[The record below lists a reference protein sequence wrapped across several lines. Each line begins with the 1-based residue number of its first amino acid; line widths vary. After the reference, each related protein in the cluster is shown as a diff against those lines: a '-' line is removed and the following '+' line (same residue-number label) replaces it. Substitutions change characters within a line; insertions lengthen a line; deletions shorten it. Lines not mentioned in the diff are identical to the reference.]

1 MHELV
6 TTAAILSLTIAC
18 HIVIWRLWQPRR
30 DTVALLAICGG
41 TIGAIVAAWGI
52 GIWPFGPDTLPGW
65 IQVGLAVAA
74 VWLGYCE
81 FYLAV
86 KSQSPSSQMLL
97 YAARHPQGVLPK
109 DLMAVVADGPA
120 EDERVESLMNA
131 GLVRRTDVGLEPTP
145 TGRRLAQ
152 AISIVGGIYRL
163 PPPGPEPGS
172 QE

>member
-18 HIVIWRLWQPRR
+18 HIAIWRLWQPRR
-30 DTVALLAICGG
+30 DTVALLAIGGG

-65 IQVGLAVAA
+65 VQVGLAVAA
-74 VWLGYCE
+74 VWLAYCE
-81 FYLAV
+81 FYLAI

-97 YAARHPQGVLPK
+97 YAARHQQGVLPE
-109 DLMAVVADGPA
+109 DLMAVVAEGPA

-131 GLVRRTDVGLEPTP
+131 GLARRTAVGLEPTP
-145 TGRRLAQ
+145 AGRRLAG
-152 AISIVGGIYRL
+152 AMKIIRSLYRL
-163 PPPGPEPGS
+163 APPGPKPGE
-172 QE
+172 QA